1 MISCSDASL
10 ADIYSHCIGIDGK
23 PIKVTYRMSKSNHDN
38 EPLLEGY
45 VDIGGEPVKVT
56 YRISKSNH
64 DDEPSLEG
72 YIAPWLRIRNKKKV
86 GIFKMKKN
94 TY

>member
-1 MISCSDASL
+1 MISSSDASL

-23 PIKVTYRMSKSNHDN
+23 PVKVTYRMSKSNNAD

-45 VDIGGEPVKVT
+45 V
-56 YRISKSNH
+56 
-64 DDEPSLEG
+64 
-72 YIAPWLRIRNKKKV
+72 APWMKIRNKKKV
-86 GIFKMKKN
+86 GVFKMKKN

>member
-23 PIKVTYRMSKSNHDN
+23 PIKIKITYHKSTHNSDN
-38 EPLLEGY
+38 EILEGY
-45 VDIGGEPVKVT
+45 V
-56 YRISKSNH
+56 
-64 DDEPSLEG
+64 
-72 YIAPWLRIRNKKKV
+72 APWMRIRNKKKTCA
-86 GIFKMKKN
+86 FKTKKN